1 MLHVYFD
8 CGYKERDVTISKS
21 ETITSTLSS
30 LTPRERRGG
39 RVNGS
44 ATLKRK
50 SSPLK
55 FFLLFKA
62 LKR

>member
-30 LTPRERRGG
+30 LTPGKRRGG

-44 ATLKRK
+44 VR
-50 SSPLK
+50 
-55 FFLLFKA
+55 
-62 LKR
+62 R